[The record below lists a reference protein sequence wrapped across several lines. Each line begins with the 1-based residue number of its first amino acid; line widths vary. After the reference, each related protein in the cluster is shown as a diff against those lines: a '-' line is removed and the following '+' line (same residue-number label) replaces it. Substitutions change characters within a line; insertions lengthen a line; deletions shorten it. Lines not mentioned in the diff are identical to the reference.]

1 MTIVFK
7 HHRRTRNL
15 GDAVCSPFD
24 HLPDLAAGGVAL
36 DLADPTPAGSTAV
49 VYGGGKIMGG
59 LARAM
64 GPADRAARVRVA
76 WGVGTRHGLGSWW
89 KYRRAFRAMTLTG
102 SRDWGDTRFPFAPC
116 VTCVDPG
123 FDTPPAPR
131 HAVVAY
137 VHHWRTPEMGLTFP
151 PDLPV
156 MDNTAA
162 DLPTALAHI
171 AGGETV
177 ISNSYHGTY
186 WALLMGRRVLCIPFS
201 GKFGHFRIAPGFS
214 TPRDWR
220 RDLHRAQR
228 SDEMLGL
235 CRAATADFAA
245 RVRDLLGG

>member
-1 MTIVFK
+1 
-7 HHRRTRNL
+7 
-15 GDAVCSPFD
+15 
-24 HLPDLAAGGVAL
+24 
-36 DLADPTPAGSTAV
+36 
-49 VYGGGKIMGG
+49 
-59 LARAM
+59 
-64 GPADRAARVRVA
+64 
-76 WGVGTRHGLGSWW
+76 
-89 KYRRAFRAMTLTG
+89 
-102 SRDWGDTRFPFAPC
+102 